1 MPWLKLLFGDITA
14 RCCCIFSNP
23 VKQREYWLF
32 YTDSSGS
39 ITDACDMLENH
50 LQTNRQGHSMSLLQ
64 CVTEQ
69 RRQLSCPCSS
79 NQEKLKLLLTG
90 PCIPILQKSRRT
102 WREDLVTMA
111 MCIAHS
117 AWRNQANDS
126 CAHLTLFVQEGS
138 SLLAAVWSCWAK
150 IQLCSCQS
158 VTWQLLCIL
167 KQCMMKAAKL
177 WVLCPP
183 EDSFCSPK
191 CELSFL
197 ASVPLLIFSLRRKCH
212 VMTLD
217 WLAKWALVYRI
228 IES

>member
-1 MPWLKLLFGDITA
+1 MFFQPRETQTPPHWSMHTHPSEEQENLEGGPGYYGYVHCSLCMEKSSQWLLCT
-14 RCCCIFSNP
+14 
-23 VKQREYWLF
+23 
-32 YTDSSGS
+32 
-39 ITDACDMLENH
+39 
-50 LQTNRQGHSMSLLQ
+50 
-64 CVTEQ
+64 
-69 RRQLSCPCSS
+69 
-79 NQEKLKLLLTG
+79 
-90 PCIPILQKSRRT
+90 
-102 WREDLVTMA
+102 
-111 MCIAHS
+111 
-117 AWRNQANDS
+117 
-126 CAHLTLFVQEGS
+126 LTLFVQEGS

-158 VTWQLLCIL
+158 VTWRFLCIL